1 MLSKEAKFRHSQ
13 LLSNPGRLSGSRLA
27 LKIYLLLEAITIP
40 SRTTKT
46 QSAKKLVIWSDS

>member
-13 LLSNPGRLSGSRLA
+13 LLSNPGRLSGSRSA

-46 QSAKKLVIWSDS
+46 QSVKKSVIWSGS